1 MYSYKPRLCALNRV
15 FYVSACQGQSTQN
28 YGLSLQHVI
37 CMCVCAHRRM
47 WIALK
52 LAVAMMLFMM
62 MDCGDALR
70 ESLAGR
76 VNWERER
83 NGDKEKV
90 RSFLFGLRNVSC
102 LHLTVWLSICRC
114 FVQSALHSSKG
125 LVINPFWTCSY
136 YSGCKREKKKTGKP
150 GCNHIGVLGVGL
162 HSHGLT
168 NTHRHTHTGCYTHT
182 LNIKEW
188 AKPGRAACDCPSGNS
203 AVVEFLHFRLSSFS
217 FGFLSLQPI

>member
-90 RSFLFGLRNVSC
+90 RSFHNWTQERLLSAPHCLIVHLSVLRPINSP
-102 LHLTVWLSICRC
+102 
-114 FVQSALHSSKG
+114 ALHSSKG
-125 LVINPFWTCSY
+125 LVINPVWTCSY
-136 YSGCKREKKKTGKP
+136 YSGCKREKKQTGKP

-182 LNIKEW
+182 
-188 AKPGRAACDCPSGNS
+188 
-203 AVVEFLHFRLSSFS
+203 
-217 FGFLSLQPI
+217 

>member
-90 RSFLFGLRNVSC
+90 RSFHNWTQERLLSAPHCLIVHPSVLRPINSP
-102 LHLTVWLSICRC
+102 
-114 FVQSALHSSKG
+114 ALHSSKG

-182 LNIKEW
+182 
-188 AKPGRAACDCPSGNS
+188 
-203 AVVEFLHFRLSSFS
+203 
-217 FGFLSLQPI
+217 

>member
-90 RSFLFGLRNVSC
+90 RSFHNWTQERLLSAPHCLIVHLSVLRPINSP
-102 LHLTVWLSICRC
+102 
-114 FVQSALHSSKG
+114 ALHSSKG
-125 LVINPFWTCSY
+125 LVINPLWTCSY
-136 YSGCKREKKKTGKP
+136 YSGCKREKKR
-150 GCNHIGVLGVGL
+150 LE
-162 HSHGLT
+162 S
-168 NTHRHTHTGCYTHT
+168 R
-182 LNIKEW
+182 
-188 AKPGRAACDCPSGNS
+188 
-203 AVVEFLHFRLSSFS
+203 VV
-217 FGFLSLQPI
+217 II